1 MKCISCGKEIG
12 DNTKFCQYC
21 GEPVNVAKIKP
32 SSQSTCPKCG
42 AIIKPGNTF
51 CTQCG
56 ASSLEDDNDNK
67 KNKGSK
73 IPIILLILL
82 FIATL
87 IIAGLLIHKVMS
99 SQSSTKTSSED
110 GPTPSSKTS
119 SEDGPTPSSKTASEE
134 SDIGTD
140 TDNSSQKVAY
150 TIVCKDVDGIILY
163 SQTKE
168 GMVGEQVS
176 EAAPTLQGYIAQ
188 NDSAS
193 HQLTENASDNTIT
206 FVYDSN
212 SDNPD
217 NQEVS
222 VTYSVICIEDD
233 SDITLQKKDYT
244 GKVNEVITISAP
256 LLDGYSS
263 LQKEITTTLTE
274 NPTDN
279 QITFMYQSIP
289 EVADSFDIPD
299 TNILNYDGHTYY
311 AIRTSNIDTFWEA
324 QDYCESRGGYLAK
337 IDNDDENE
345 AIYDYVFY
353 DRGLESAYFG
363 LTDDSSEGSWYWT
376 DGSEPTYTNWL
387 SGQPDN
393 QHNNED
399 YALFYYK
406 DSPYKWNDGDFGKDK
421 NGTVTFLIEWDYV
434 Q

>member
-1 MKCISCGKEIG
+1 MKCTSCGKEIG

-21 GEPVNVAKIKP
+21 GEPVKVAKIKP
-32 SSQSTCPKCG
+32 SSPITCSNCG

-56 ASSLEDDNDNK
+56 ASSLAGDNDSEK
-67 KNKGSK
+67 SKGSK
-73 IPIILLILL
+73 ILLIILILL

-87 IIAGLLIHKVMS
+87 IIAGFLIYKVIS

-110 GPTPSSKTS
+110 GPTPSSKT
-119 SEDGPTPSSKTASEE
+119 TSEE
-134 SDIGTD
+134 LDKDAD
-140 TDNSSQKVAY
+140 TDNSPQKVSY
-150 TIVCKDVDGIILY
+150 TIVCKDADGNILY

-168 GMVGEQVS
+168 GTVGDQVS
-176 EAAPTLQGYIAQ
+176 EAAPALQGYISQ
-188 NDSAS
+188 NDSKS
-193 HQLTENASDNTIT
+193 HQLTENASDNTII
-206 FVYDSN
+206 FIYDPISE
-212 SDNPD
+212 

-233 SDITLQKKDYT
+233 SDSTLQQKDYT

-256 LLDGYSS
+256 LLDGYSP

-279 QITFMYQSIP
+279 QIIFMYQSISK
-289 EVADSFDIPD
+289 VSDSFDIPD

-311 AIRTSNIDTFWEA
+311 AICTSNIDTFWEA
-324 QDYCESRGGYLAK
+324 QDYCEGRGGYLAK

-363 LTDDSSEGSWYWT
+363 LTDESSEGSWYWS
-376 DGSEPTYTNWL
+376 DGSESTYTNWL

-393 QHNNED
+393 QHNNEN

-421 NGTVTFLIEWDYV
+421 NGTVTFIIEWDV

>member
-1 MKCISCGKEIG
+1 MKCTSCGKEIG

-32 SSQSTCPKCG
+32 SSQSTCSKCG

-56 ASSLEDDNDNK
+56 ASSLEDDNDNE
-67 KNKGSK
+67 NTKGSK

-87 IIAGLLIHKVMS
+87 IIAGFLVRKVMS

-110 GPTPSSKTS
+110 GPTPSS
-119 SEDGPTPSSKTASEE
+119 EE
-134 SDIGTD
+134 PDIDTD
-140 TDNSSQKVAY
+140 TDNSPQKVSY
-150 TIVCKDVDGIILY
+150 TIVCKDVDGILLY

-168 GMVGEQVS
+168 GIVGDQVS
-176 EAAPTLQGYIAQ
+176 EAAPALQGYIAQ

-193 HQLTENASDNTIT
+193 HQLTGNTSDNTIT
-206 FVYDSN
+206 FVYDSI

-376 DGSEPTYTNWL
+376 DGSESTYTNWL
-387 SGQPDN
+387 PGQPDN

-421 NGTVTFLIEWDYV
+421 NGTVTFVIEWDV

>member
-1 MKCISCGKEIG
+1 MKCASCGKEIG

-21 GEPVNVAKIKP
+21 GEPVKVVKIKP
-32 SSQSTCPKCG
+32 SSQIICSNCG

-56 ASSLEDDNDNK
+56 ASSRAGGNDGEN
-67 KNKGSK
+67 NKGSK
-73 IPIILLILL
+73 IPLIILILL

-87 IIAGLLIHKVMS
+87 IIAGFLIYKVIS
-99 SQSSTKTSSED
+99 SQTSTKASSED
-110 GPTPSSKTS
+110 RPTPSSKT
-119 SEDGPTPSSKTASEE
+119 TSEE
-134 SDIGTD
+134 LETD
-140 TDNSSQKVAY
+140 VGTDNSPQKVSY
-150 TIVCKDVDGIILY
+150 TIVCKDADGNTLY
-163 SQTKE
+163 SETKE
-168 GMVGEQVS
+168 GTVGDQVS
-176 EAAPTLQGYIAQ
+176 EAAPALQGYIAQ
-188 NDSAS
+188 NDSES
-193 HQLTENASDNTIT
+193 HQLTENSSDNTII
-206 FVYDSN
+206 FIYDPIS
-212 SDNPD
+212 D

-233 SDITLQKKDYT
+233 SDSTLQQKDYT

-256 LLDGYSS
+256 LLDGYSP

-279 QITFMYQSIP
+279 QIIFMYQSIP
-289 EVADSFDIPD
+289 EVVDSFDIPD

-311 AIRTSNIDTFWEA
+311 AMRTSNIDTFWEA

-337 IDNDDENE
+337 IDSDDENE

-363 LTDDSSEGSWYWT
+363 LTDESSEGSWYWS
-376 DGSEPTYTNWL
+376 DGSESTYTNWS

-393 QHNNED
+393 QHNNEN

-421 NGTVTFLIEWDYV
+421 NGTVTFIIEWDV